1 MESAS
6 LSVND
11 SVLFEVIKA
20 INAKDEAEPCAIC
33 RLAARSATR
42 AVREIFSEF
51 VNDPQ
56 ARDKFRATGGF
67 CQLHTSLVEAT
78 GDALGV
84 AILYSDL
91 TRLVIESL
99 EPTKPRSLLRSSKP
113 KPCLCCA
120 TENEASA
127 RYLKALADAA
137 NVTELE
143 LGGFC
148 RLHHQ
153 SLCKLLPPAIRE
165 KLIAQEVTHLKRLQT
180 ELDEIIRK
188 NDYRFRHEEWGDE
201 RDAWRRALAKLRRIG

>member
-11 SVLFEVIKA
+11 PVLCEVI
-20 INAKDEAEPCAIC
+20 EALATTDAGEPCAIC

-67 CQLHTSLVEAT
+67 CQFHTPMVEAT

-91 TRLVIESL
+91 ARLAIESL
-99 EPTKPRSLLRSSKP
+99 EGTKPRSLLRSPKP
-113 KPCLCCA
+113 KPCLCCTA
-120 TENEASA
+120 ETEASA
-127 RYLKALADAA
+127 RYLQSLADAA
-137 NVTELE
+137 NTAELE
-143 LGGFC
+143 LSGFC

-153 SLCKLLPPAIRE
+153 SLCKMLPPAIKE
-165 KLIAQEVTHLKRLQT
+165 KLFVQEAAYLKRLQA
-180 ELDEIIRK
+180 ELEEIIRK
-188 NDYRFRHEEWGDE
+188 NDYRFQHEEWGDE
-201 RDAWRRALAKLRRIG
+201 RDAWRRALAKLRRVG